1 MITSSSGTGT
11 EVSNK
16 LSQSSPCRPWQMFV
30 DMLLLEVGV
39 EVTGNLLPG
48 GVSRHKLLVGVER
61 PLLVGVSKPTIL
73 VDSGGKSFF

>member
-1 MITSSSGTGT
+1 
-11 EVSNK
+11 
-16 LSQSSPCRPWQMFV
+16 MFV

-73 VDSGGKSFF
+73 VDSGGKSLF